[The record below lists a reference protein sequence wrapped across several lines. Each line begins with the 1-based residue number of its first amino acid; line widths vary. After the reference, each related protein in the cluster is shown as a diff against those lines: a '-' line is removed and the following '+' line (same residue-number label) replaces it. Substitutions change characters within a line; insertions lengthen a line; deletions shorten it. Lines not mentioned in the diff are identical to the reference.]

1 MIIEAAQFLT
11 ILATGLFFLCFVFSI
26 FFNVNDVN
34 IIKLISRI
42 YSHSF
47 FLFLS
52 SFLIY
57 VWPAIYQ
64 KRGQKLKKT
73 MRIYYSVKF
82 INILIVYKE
91 ELIS

>member
-57 VWPAIYQ
+57 VWLAINDNF
-64 KRGQKLKKT
+64 
-73 MRIYYSVKF
+73 SVLYIAQHSNTNSASF
-82 INILIVYKE
+82 LQNIFYME
-91 ELIS
+91 CA